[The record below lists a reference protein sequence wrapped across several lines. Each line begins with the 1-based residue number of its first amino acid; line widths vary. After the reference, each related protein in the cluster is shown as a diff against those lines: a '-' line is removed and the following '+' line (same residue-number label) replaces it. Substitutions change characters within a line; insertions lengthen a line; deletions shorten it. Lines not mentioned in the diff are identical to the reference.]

1 MSTTTATLV
10 QAVADVATRMGTT
23 ALRRYRSGIA
33 ARAKE
38 DGTPVTDADLDAEG
52 AARRWIESH
61 FPGDAIVGE
70 EYGGTPSETGRS
82 WYIDPI
88 DGTKTFMRG
97 VPLWGSMAAVV
108 ENGVVLA
115 GAVRYPALEE
125 IVAAGRG
132 LGTFANGVRCKVS
145 DVARIEDALLLTTN
159 ARSGDDAIPRER
171 WRALADRA
179 ALVRTWGDCYGYLLV
194 ASGRAEVMY
203 DPKLESW
210 DAGAPEVIVEEA
222 GGRFTDVRGEPGI
235 FGGSGLATNAALS
248 DLVREALGARTTHE
262 AQR

>member
-1 MSTTTATLV
+1 MNVSTSALV
-10 QAVADVATRMGTT
+10 QAAADVATRMGTT
-23 ALRRYRSGIA
+23 ALRRYRIGIA

-70 EYGGTPSETGRS
+70 EYGGAPSATGRS

-115 GAVRYPALEE
+115 GAVRYPALGE
-125 IVAAGRG
+125 IIAAGRG
-132 LGTFANGVRCKVS
+132 LGAHANGVRCHVS
-145 DVARIEDALLLTTN
+145 EVARIEDALLLTTN

-171 WRALADRA
+171 WRSLADRA

-203 DPKLESW
+203 DPKLDPW
-210 DAGAPEVIVEEA
+210 DAAAVEVIVEEA
-222 GGRFTDVRGEPGI
+222 GGRFTDVKGEPGI
-235 FGGSGLATNAALS
+235 LGGSGLATNAVLA
-248 DLVREALGARTTHE
+248 DPVRAALGARTDTE
-262 AQR
+262 AKR